1 MPCLRANSGLVKPGD
16 VGRSS
21 SSSSKFLFYTNS
33 QTNHPSFLASYT
45 SFIYLFFLLLFLQ
58 NRVEKTE
65 GLVGSSTIHWN
76 LSIRW

>member
-45 SFIYLFFLLLFLQ
+45 SFIYLFFFVIVFAESCRE
-58 NRVEKTE
+58 NRRTCGQFDYPLE
-65 GLVGSSTIHWN
+65 LIY
-76 LSIRW
+76 